1 MIPVFDFSHAN
12 ESSIGL
18 PKQSDWPDLTTWC
31 SFQSLDCSPPPA
43 EHRERKTHLSLV
55 SVAAKPVRPGH
66 YPPCW
71 PSNPF
76 FLRGYNEHPF
86 AFYKAPWHV
95 RKNQEE
101 AEPDSEDANSNP
113 SSPAQNPEPNS
124 NDTQRE
130 VQDNM

>member
-1 MIPVFDFSHAN
+1 MN
-12 ESSIGL
+12 
-18 PKQSDWPDLTTWC
+18 
-31 SFQSLDCSPPPA
+31 
-43 EHRERKTHLSLV
+43 RTHLSLA

-66 YPPCW
+66 YPPCC

-95 RKNQEE
+95 RKDQEEGAPATPE

-113 SSPAQNPEPNS
+113 SSPAKKPEPNS
-124 NDTQRE
+124 NDAQRE